1 MVYMVKD
8 QSIIE
13 NSSVDTPFDSVGLGN
28 IIVLASYYLAT
39 TCIGPARRK
48 AKSD

>member
-1 MVYMVKD
+1 MVKD

-13 NSSVDTPFDSVGLGN
+13 NGAVDTPFASVGLGN
-28 IIVLASYYLAT
+28 IIALAIPRSCYLAT
-39 TCIGPARRK
+39 TCISPVRRK